1 MGVPASAA
9 ALLSASWFKPLVFC
23 ATLLPLARLVV
34 LAKLDR
40 LGANPIEFVTHSTGT
55 WTLVWLLATLALT
68 PLARLTGMAQWL
80 RLRRL
85 LGLMAFF
92 YASLHLLT
100 YLWWDQFFDWREI
113 WRDVGKRPFITA
125 GMTAYALMLP
135 LAATSTDAMMRCLGR
150 QWRRLHRLVY
160 VVAAAGCLH
169 YLWLV
174 KKDATQPLLYSALL
188 ALLLAARLLP
198 PRRRGVSSRKPK

>member
-1 MGVPASAA
+1 MGVPGSTAA
-9 ALLSASWFKPLVFC
+9 VLAAPWFKPLLFL
-23 ATLLPLARLVV
+23 ATLLPLARLIV
-34 LAKLDR
+34 LARLEL
-40 LGANPIEFVTHSTGT
+40 LGANPIEFVAHSTGT

-68 PLARLTGMAQWL
+68 PLSRLTGIPHWL

-92 YASLHLLT
+92 YATLHLLT

-125 GMTAYALMLP
+125 GVTAYALMLP
-135 LAATSTDAMMRCLGR
+135 LAATSTDAMMRRLGR
-150 QWRRLHRLVY
+150 HWRRLHRLVY
-160 VVAAAGCLH
+160 VVALAGCVH
-169 YLWLV
+169 YFWLV
-174 KKDATQPLLYSALL
+174 KKDISQPLLYGALI

-198 PRRRGVSSRKPK
+198 PRRRVSATPPA

>member
-85 LGLMAFF
+85 LGLTAFF

-100 YLWWDQFFDWREI
+100 YLFCGGI
-113 WRDVGKRPFITA
+113 SSSTGGKSG
-125 GMTAYALMLP
+125 GMWAKGP
-135 LAATSTDAMMRCLGR
+135 S
-150 QWRRLHRLVY
+150 
-160 VVAAAGCLH
+160 
-169 YLWLV
+169 
-174 KKDATQPLLYSALL
+174 S
-188 ALLLAARLLP
+188 P
-198 PRRRGVSSRKPK
+198 PA